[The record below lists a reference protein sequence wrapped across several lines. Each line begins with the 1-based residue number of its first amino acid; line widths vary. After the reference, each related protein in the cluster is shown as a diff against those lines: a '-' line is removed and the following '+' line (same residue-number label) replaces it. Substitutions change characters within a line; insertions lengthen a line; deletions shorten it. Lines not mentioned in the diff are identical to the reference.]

1 MGKNC
6 IKKFMEA
13 KMVNRNKHTKGKE
26 KQLPLSRSVVSDV
39 TSKYQIFFRYFSK
52 KHIWSQ

>member
-13 KMVNRNKHTKGKE
+13 KMVNRKKHTKGKE
-26 KQLPLSRSVVSDV
+26 KELPLSRSVVSDV